1 MSRQRR
7 QNVVVVCHL
16 GRAGYN
22 VQRALHA
29 LGLRAYLV
37 HDKHSRSVR
46 WSRGCKLLHRA
57 DELDLADADD
67 ISAKINTLHRRIGI
81 SSVIPTDVAATR
93 LVSRMQASLRPPV
106 FPIPDLDLL
115 RKLDSKWQFA
125 KICQERQIPIPKTLY
140 FVNSSAFDP
149 RQVAAELG
157 YPVIIKPEVG
167 FGQRN
172 IVIVA
177 GPADAEAYR
186 IGDTHSSGII
196 VQEFIDG
203 RDWAL
208 STFSRNG
215 IVTHWCTWECPGQ
228 LEAQE
233 TTSRYGVARFQTT
246 NFRDHD
252 ALVDMGRRVIA
263 ATGYSGVAN
272 FDARLAANGRMVLL
286 ECNPRFFNRMLAAR
300 ICGLD
305 FLAAGLYGSEDD
317 RCSLSECDYYPWQ
330 DMFTRRGWNRL
341 RSGEWKSS
349 QLATDLSEMI
359 RDPLPPLIRKF
370 IGEDQKAL

>member
-1 MSRQRR
+1 
-7 QNVVVVCHL
+7 
-16 GRAGYN
+16 
-22 VQRALHA
+22 VQRALRA
-29 LGLRAYLV
+29 LGLHTYLV
-37 HDKHSRSVR
+37 HDKHAKSVR
-46 WSRGCKLLHRA
+46 WSRGCKLLHRSE
-57 DELDLADADD
+57 ELDTADADE
-67 ISAKINTLHRRIGI
+67 IAAKINTLHRRVGI
-81 SSVIPTDVAATR
+81 ASVIPTDVSATR
-93 LVSRMQASLRPPV
+93 LVSRMRSELLPPI
-106 FPIPDLDLL
+106 FPIPDLKLL
-115 RKLDSKWQFA
+115 RNLDSKWQFA
-125 KICQERQIPIPKTLY
+125 RICQERQIPIPKTLY
-140 FVNSSAFDP
+140 FVNSQAFDP
-149 RQVAAELG
+149 SQVAAEIG

-186 IGDTHSSGII
+186 ITDVHQSGII
-196 VQEFIDG
+196 VQEFVDG

-215 IVTHWCTWECPGQ
+215 IVTHWCTWECPEQ

-233 TTSRYGVARFQTT
+233 STSRYGVARFQTT
-246 NFRDHD
+246 SFRAHD
-252 ALVDMGRRVIA
+252 GLVDMGRRVIA

-305 FLAAGLYGSEDD
+305 FLAAGLYGSDED
-317 RCSLSECDYYPWQ
+317 RYSLNDCDYYPWQ

-341 RSGEWKSS
+341 RSGEWKTG
-349 QLATDLSEMI
+349 QLATDLFEMI
-359 RDPLPPLIRKF
+359 RDPLPPLIRKV
-370 IGEDQKAL
+370 IGEDAKAI